1 MRANSHPEHAE
12 IERYTKRQRM
22 DTAIHTLV
30 GLLHGI
36 SIDDNL
42 NADEIAEVL
51 NWCKQYNDLK
61 AREPFK
67 EIIAKLDEIMAD
79 GIITP
84 DEQDDLLW
92 VCKNLSPDG
101 IFYDEITNEIQRL
114 HGILHGV
121 LADSHISTEESKN
134 LQSWLYENDHLKGS
148 YPYDELDSLLLTVL
162 EDGKIDKEEEVMLRE
177 FFEDFITHAA
187 LNQQPRPRH
196 AGLPGCR
203 KYTRNHAVHS
213 AVYIGIVKH
222 HDRGFATKF
231 QRQHSK
237 ILSRIPNH
245 VLGSNRPTRE
255 RDTRHIWV

>member
-1 MRANSHPEHAE
+1 MRDNSHPEHAE

-84 DEQDDLLW
+84 DEQEDLLW
-92 VCKNLSPDG
+92 VCKNLSSDG

-121 LADSHISTEESKN
+121 LADSHISTEESK
-134 LQSWLYENDHLKGS
+134 EIIKM
-148 YPYDELDSLLLTVL
+148 
-162 EDGKIDKEEEVMLRE
+162 IDYGCHISVIEQKAEKESAPISESIE
-177 FFEDFITHAA
+177 FI
-187 LNQQPRPRH
+187 
-196 AGLPGCR
+196 
-203 KYTRNHAVHS
+203 S
-213 AVYIGIVKH
+213 
-222 HDRGFATKF
+222 
-231 QRQHSK
+231 
-237 ILSRIPNH
+237 
-245 VLGSNRPTRE
+245 
-255 RDTRHIWV
+255 

>member
-1 MRANSHPEHAE
+1 MRDNSHPEHAE

-101 IFYDEITNEIQRL
+101 IFMM
-114 HGILHGV
+114 
-121 LADSHISTEESKN
+121 K
-134 LQSWLYENDHLKGS
+134 
-148 YPYDELDSLLLTVL
+148 
-162 EDGKIDKEEEVMLRE
+162 
-177 FFEDFITHAA
+177 
-187 LNQQPRPRH
+187 
-196 AGLPGCR
+196 
-203 KYTRNHAVHS
+203 
-213 AVYIGIVKH
+213 
-222 HDRGFATKF
+222 
-231 QRQHSK
+231 
-237 ILSRIPNH
+237 
-245 VLGSNRPTRE
+245 
-255 RDTRHIWV
+255 